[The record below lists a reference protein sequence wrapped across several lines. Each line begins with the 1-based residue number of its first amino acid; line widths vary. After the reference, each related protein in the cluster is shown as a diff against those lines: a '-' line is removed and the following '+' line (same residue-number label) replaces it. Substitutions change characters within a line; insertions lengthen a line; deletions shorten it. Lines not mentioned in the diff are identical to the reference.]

1 MKIQLTSK
9 KQGSLL
15 KAAAVELEREIEE
28 DSNWPANAE
37 EAAKVEQLL
46 TTPPAIDAEAEKKA
60 KELAAQ
66 LQFNG

>member
-15 KAAAVELEREIEE
+15 KAAAVEPEREIEE

-37 EAAKVEQLL
+37 EAAKVAQLL
-46 TTPPAIDAEAEKKA
+46 ATPLTIDAEAEKRA
-60 KELAAQ
+60 KELAVQ

>member
-15 KAAAVELEREIEE
+15 KAVAVESEREIEE

-37 EAAKVEQLL
+37 EAAKVAQLL
-46 TTPPAIDAEAEKKA
+46 ATPLTIDAEAEKKA
-60 KELAAQ
+60 NELAAQ

>member
-15 KAAAVELEREIEE
+15 KAAAIEPEREIEE
-28 DSNWPANAE
+28 DSNWPTNAE

-60 KELAAQ
+60 KELAVE

>member
-15 KAAAVELEREIEE
+15 KAASVEPEREIEE
-28 DSNWPANAE
+28 DSNWPTNAD

-46 TTPPAIDAEAEKKA
+46 ATPPVIDAEAEKKA
-60 KELAAQ
+60 KELAVQ

>member
-15 KAAAVELEREIEE
+15 KAAAVEPEREIEE

-37 EAAKVEQLL
+37 EAAKVAQLL
-46 TTPPAIDAEAEKKA
+46 TTPPAIDAEAEKRA